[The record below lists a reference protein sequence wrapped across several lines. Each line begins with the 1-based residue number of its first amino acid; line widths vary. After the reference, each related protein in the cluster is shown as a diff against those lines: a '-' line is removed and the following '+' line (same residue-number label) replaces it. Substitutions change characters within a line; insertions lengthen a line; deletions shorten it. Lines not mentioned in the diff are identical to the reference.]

1 VWRVYKMTG
10 KRGQRDHLF
19 LARCFQKLLIN
30 FTWWVNRKDV
40 EGKNIFGGG
49 FLGLDNIGIF
59 DRSKPLPGGGSLEQ
73 ADGTAWMAFYCGT
86 MLSMALELASFDP
99 SYEDVASKFFE
110 HFVAIVDAI
119 NYLGGTGLWD
129 KDDGFYYD
137 VLQADSKKIQIKIRS
152 LVGVIPLLAVEILE
166 KETIEKL
173 PGFKKRMQWF
183 IDHRKDLSRFIAFVD
198 GRDGTDG
205 ADDGGTR
212 AVGPGNYLLAIPSKT
227 KLERLLRYLLDEDE
241 FLSPY
246 GLRSLSRVHKD
257 QPFTLQVDGADL
269 SVHYVP
275 GESDTSIFGGNSN
288 WRGPIWF
295 PINFLLLEALER
307 YHHYYGDSCKVE
319 YPTGS
324 GNHVTLIDV
333 ANDLSERLANLFL
346 ADKEGRR
353 PCHGNDLRYADDPF
367 FKHLVLFYEH
377 FHGDNGRGVG
387 ASHQTGWT
395 ALVTRCLEKCCEDS
409 ERSASAAG
417 GGDAKSAHRVTPA
430 LRISSDSPS
439 VPAK

>member
-1 VWRVYKMTG
+1 
-10 KRGQRDHLF
+10 
-19 LARCFQKLLIN
+19 
-30 FTWWVNRKDV
+30 
-40 EGKNIFGGG
+40 
-49 FLGLDNIGIF
+49 
-59 DRSKPLPGGGSLEQ
+59 
-73 ADGTAWMAFYCGT
+73 
-86 MLSMALELASFDP
+86 MLSMALELASVDS
-99 SYEDVASKFFE
+99 SYEDVASEFFE

-129 KDDGFYYD
+129 KEDGFYYD
-137 VLQADSKKIQIKIRS
+137 QLQVDGNKMHIKIRS

-198 GRDGTDG
+198 GRDGLDG
-205 ADDGGTR
+205 ADDGGKR

-227 KLERLLRYLLDEDE
+227 KLERVLKYLLDEKE
-241 FLSPY
+241 FLSPF

-257 QPFTLQVDGADL
+257 QPFTLNIDGADL

-319 YPTGS
+319 FPTGS
-324 GNHVTLIDV
+324 GKTLNLVQI
-333 ANDLSERLANLFL
+333 AHELSNRLAKLFI
-346 ADKEGRR
+346 ADNQGRR
-353 PCHGNDLRYADDPF
+353 PCHGADHRYADDPY
-367 FKHLVLFYEH
+367 FKELILFYEH

-395 ALVTRCLEKCCEDS
+395 ALVARCLEKCCETDA
-409 ERSASAAG
+409 RRKT
-417 GGDAKSAHRVTPA
+417 AKSAHRVTSPA
-430 LRISSDSPS
+430 RKGSDSPS
-439 VPAK
+439 VSAQ